1 MDVWEYIEVPG
12 ATMKP
17 RHPAETNLKIEIDVK
32 RCPGITL
39 LDMLKTITFSK
50 YE

>member
-17 RHPAETNLKIEIDVK
+17 RHPAETNLKIEIDVQEMSGDNVVRHVK
-32 RCPGITL
+32 NYNVFEI
-39 LDMLKTITFSK
+39 
-50 YE
+50 